1 VIHSIAISIPIW
13 IHLGTALPDARLCS
27 CGRKADVSR
36 RGRWEAA
43 YLDLLLGAN
52 QRLTGEEP
60 LFLGAS
66 SCQDYFR
73 FLRIFVNFVSELN
86 INFNFVFC

>member
-1 VIHSIAISIPIW
+1 LLSPFLFGYIS
-13 IHLGTALPDARLCS
+13 GPDARLCT

-60 LFLGAS
+60 LFLGAIS
-66 SCQDYFR
+66 D
-73 FLRIFVNFVSELN
+73 FLGFLSILLGTDSELN

>member
-1 VIHSIAISIPIW
+1 LLSPFLFGYIS
-13 IHLGTALPDARLCS
+13 GPDARLCT

-60 LFLGAS
+60 LFLGAIS
-66 SCQDYFR
+66 D
-73 FLRIFVNFVSELN
+73 FLGFLSILLGTDSELN
-86 INFNFVFC
+86 INFNFFFLLNGD